1 MNGIEGAGAS
11 QTALYQEVEACAR
24 DVSAAGRKL
33 AALPGE
39 QRSAALNAMADEL
52 AAARTEVA
60 AANAADLAEAGSLSP
75 PLRQRLQVDDKVFSY
90 ILRRLRAVAQLP
102 DPLGE
107 VIEGTTRPN
116 GLEVRR
122 VRVSLGAIGIIY
134 ESRPNV
140 TTDAAAVCVRS
151 GNAVLLRGGSE
162 ALRTN
167 LVLAEAMRR
176 GATRCGLPEA
186 AIRILGSADREA
198 VHALLRQDRYLD
210 VLIPRGG
217 RSLVETVSRESRIPV
232 IKHYDGVCHLYLA
245 ADAPEATA
253 VALTINSKCQRVEVC
268 NALETLLVDEAAA
281 SRLLPA
287 LATALAAA
295 GVTLRGCPRTRQ
307 IIACE
312 TADETDW
319 AAEYLAPMLAV
330 RVVPGIDAAIEHI
343 NTCGSGHTDA
353 IVTQNL
359 ERSRYFCRLVDS
371 ASVLV
376 NASTRLSGGGDYG
389 LGAVLGISTDKLHA
403 RGPVGPRELTS
414 YKWIAIGQGHLR
426 E

>member
-1 MNGIEGAGAS
+1 M
-11 QTALYQEVEACAR
+11 
-24 DVSAAGRKL
+24 
-33 AALPGE
+33 
-39 QRSAALNAMADEL
+39 
-52 AAARTEVA
+52 
-60 AANAADLAEAGSLSP
+60 
-75 PLRQRLQVDDKVFSY
+75 
-90 ILRRLRAVAQLP
+90 
-102 DPLGE
+102 
-107 VIEGTTRPN
+107 IEGTTRPN

-287 LATALAAA
+287 L
-295 GVTLRGCPRTRQ
+295 
-307 IIACE
+307 
-312 TADETDW
+312 
-319 AAEYLAPMLAV
+319 
-330 RVVPGIDAAIEHI
+330 
-343 NTCGSGHTDA
+343 
-353 IVTQNL
+353 
-359 ERSRYFCRLVDS
+359 
-371 ASVLV
+371 
-376 NASTRLSGGGDYG
+376 
-389 LGAVLGISTDKLHA
+389 
-403 RGPVGPRELTS
+403 GPPP
-414 YKWIAIGQGHLR
+414 
-426 E
+426 